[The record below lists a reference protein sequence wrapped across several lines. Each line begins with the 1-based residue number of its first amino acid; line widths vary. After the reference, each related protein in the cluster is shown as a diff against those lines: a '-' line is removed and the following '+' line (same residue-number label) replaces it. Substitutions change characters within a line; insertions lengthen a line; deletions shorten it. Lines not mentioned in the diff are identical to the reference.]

1 MDKDKHIES
10 ENIIPDLNTVSKNI
24 SFIQKV
30 KNFMNPL
37 LLLLNIIL
45 LSVLIYNYFDL
56 KQKII
61 LKDDLNRELSE
72 VKNENLKF
80 KERLDNYIVESELKK
95 VGLSS
100 DVKDEKNKTIKLQN
114 TEISENKSSDDKSV
128 QNENLKEDIKEPLN
142 NNSAAESVKYKVK
155 PGDTLEKISFLFYK
169 SREGIAQIMQKND
182 IKNKADI
189 KIGQVLEIPEVIE

>member
-1 MDKDKHIES
+1 
-10 ENIIPDLNTVSKNI
+10 
-24 SFIQKV
+24 
-30 KNFMNPL
+30 MNPL

-45 LSVLIYNYFDL
+45 LSVLIFNYFDL

-100 DVKDEKNKTIKLQN
+100 DVKDEKNKTIYHRQW
-114 TEISENKSSDDKSV
+114 
-128 QNENLKEDIKEPLN
+128 QC
-142 NNSAAESVKYKVK
+142 
-155 PGDTLEKISFLFYK
+155 
-169 SREGIAQIMQKND
+169 Q
-182 IKNKADI
+182 
-189 KIGQVLEIPEVIE
+189 